1 MTRVLKVKVGSRWF
15 TVEVDD
21 LSTSPIHVL
30 VDGEP
35 VDVEIYGATIEHD
48 VSGLTEQPAPPQTPP
63 PEASEPPAREV
74 AASKNATPSA
84 VSGEVRH
91 IIKAPMPGVIIS
103 ISHAVGGHIRNG
115 DEACVLEAMKMQQS
129 IRSDG
134 EGTVVRILVQP
145 GQQVRGGEPLIELS

>member
-21 LSTSPIHVL
+21 LSTSPIHVM

-35 VDVEIYGATIEHD
+35 VDVEIDGATIEPD
-48 VSGLTEQPAPPQTPP
+48 VLAPPQAPP
-63 PEASEPPAREV
+63 SESRDLPAQEVDASE
-74 AASKNATPSA
+74 NATPSA
-84 VSGEVRH
+84 ATAEVRH

>member
-21 LSTSPIHVL
+21 LSTSPIRVM

-35 VDVEIYGATIEHD
+35 VDVEIDGATIEPD
-48 VSGLTEQPAPPQTPP
+48 PLAPPQALPSEARDLP
-63 PEASEPPAREV
+63 AQEVDASE
-74 AASKNATPSA
+74 NATPSVA
-84 VSGEVRH
+84 SGAASAEVRH

-103 ISHAVGGHIRNG
+103 ISHAIGGHIRNG